1 MGTMLRSLGVLE
13 ILLSKRLSG
22 RLIIEII
29 ILRLLWPYLQ
39 EFLANRAA
47 DYLEKRRQRKRQ
59 LKEEKARL
67 AELVQDLPPALS
79 PVPSEAL
86 PPSKLLT
93 ANTGW
98 YTLAGLLIGSALSL
112 ILIIVLREED

>member
-1 MGTMLRSLGVLE
+1 MQML
-13 ILLSKRLSG
+13 IF
-22 RLIIEII
+22 
-29 ILRLLWPYLQ
+29 RLLWPFLQRYLA
-39 EFLANRAA
+39 EYAA

-59 LKEEKARL
+59 LEEEEARL

-79 PVPSEAL
+79 IVPGEDL

-93 ANTGW
+93 ANAVW

-112 ILIIVLREED
+112 ILIIVLRDED